1 MNRKQVVTV
10 ASYIFAGALIVFG
23 LIFTDFSIEII
34 TFAIVIGVF
43 IIINAVRSSKQKS
56 LNIIEYDELSILI
69 ALKSYRNS
77 WLVTVAVIFIFCWI
91 NFLGGWKPSF
101 DVFITYLLIGMMLS
115 FHISRF
121 AYLRKLKAE

>member
-1 MNRKQVVTV
+1 MNRKQVVSV
-10 ASYIFAGALIVFG
+10 VSYGFAGALTVFG
-23 LIFTDFSIEII
+23 LIYTDFSIEII
-34 TFAIVIGVF
+34 TFATVIGVF
-43 IIINAVRSSKQKS
+43 MIINAVRSSKQKR
-56 LNIIEYDELSILI
+56 LNIVEYDELTVLI

-101 DVFITYLLIGMMLS
+101 EVLVTYLLLGMVFS

-121 AYLRKLKAE
+121 VYLRKLKAE